1 MPAHDFRV
9 ATHQEDCGSPARRA
23 QPRQVLGCHRGKQ
36 LGVLLDGVD
45 RGDGRRTNC
54 CWLARDASVVPPVP
68 TSSRRKV
75 LGASACVVGLL
86 ASPVLAAPPGG
97 KPEVV
102 LNHLSVVLDAATAHD
117 VATNGFLK
125 DTFASVSQKAN
136 VSNDGKHWTGTY
148 VYGERTYLEAYEA
161 GPAQGEPGSSG
172 IAFGVE
178 HQGDVARLVLPL
190 ADAGGEA
197 TVVLRTVQGPKSAQ
211 VPWFYQL
218 RVFYRT
224 DPPSNTSRWVMEYQK
239 DFLRTVE
246 PGKDGI
252 SRAQMAARFQEKNRL
267 VKDIVGATVALSD
280 REMERFLKELQVYG
294 WAVRSE
300 GQKHVT
306 AGPGVTLTLIPSTP
320 TVKGLTEVRFQLV
333 KKGVPP
339 QTLHLGPTSIL
350 SVASDGTAV
359 WAL

>member
-1 MPAHDFRV
+1 MAKRPIAAGWRE
-9 ATHQEDCGSPARRA
+9 T
-23 QPRQVLGCHRGKQ
+23 
-36 LGVLLDGVD
+36 
-45 RGDGRRTNC
+45 
-54 CWLARDASVVPPVP
+54 LALRLPVP
-68 TSSRRKV
+68 TNSRRKV
-75 LGASACVVGLL
+75 LAASAFFVLGLL
-86 ASPVLAAPPGG
+86 AAPALAAPPGG
-97 KPEVV
+97 RPEVF

-117 VATNGFLK
+117 LATNGFLK
-125 DTFASVSQKAN
+125 DTFAAVSQKAN
-136 VSNDGKHWTGTY
+136 VSNDGKRWSATY

-161 GPAQGEPGSSG
+161 GPAQGEAGSSG

-178 HQGDVARLVLPL
+178 HQGDAARLVLPL

-197 TVVLRTVQGPKSAQ
+197 TVVLRTVQGPNSAQ

-280 REMERFLKELQVYG
+280 REMERFLKEVQVYG
-294 WAVRSE
+294 WAVRTE
-300 GQKHVT
+300 GPKHIAT
-306 AGPGVTLTLIPSTP
+306 GPGMTLTLIPSTAG
-320 TVKGLTEVRFQLV
+320 VKGLTEVRFQLV
-333 KKGVPP
+333 RKGVPA
-339 QTLHLGPTSIL
+339 QTLHFGPTSVL
-350 SVASDGTAV
+350 SVASDGRAV
-359 WAL
+359 WTL